1 MMARAEAQQPH
12 SGNAGFRV
20 LPLLTAVALI
30 ALLTVYPHIAT
41 DNAGAAD
48 HLTAM
53 LLLWSMSAGLVC
65 GGLCAAACSS
75 AADPVRPACFIA
87 GAGRAANRIID
98 AIRPAGDLAA
108 PVGRF

>member
-1 MMARAEAQQPH
+1 MARAEAQQPH

-65 GGLCAAACSS
+65 GVGFLPRHVLPRLILSGS
-75 AADPVRPACFIA
+75 ACFIA
-87 GAGRAANRIID
+87 LALAVLRI
-98 AIRPAGDLAA
+98 AIH
-108 PVGRF
+108 

>member
-1 MMARAEAQQPH
+1 MASAQTHQPQ
-12 SGNAGFRV
+12 SGNAGFRA

-41 DNAGAAD
+41 DKAGAAD

-65 GGLCAAACSS
+65 GVGFVPRHVLPRLILSGS
-75 AADPVRPACFIA
+75 ACFIA
-87 GAGRAANRIID
+87 LALAVLRIVIH
-98 AIRPAGDLAA
+98 
-108 PVGRF
+108 

>member
-1 MMARAEAQQPH
+1 MAQAEAQQPQ

-20 LPLLTAVALI
+20 LPLLTAIALI

-53 LLLWSMSAGLVC
+53 LLLWSMSAGLVR
-65 GGLCAAACSS
+65 GVGFVPLHVAPRLMLSS
-75 AADPVRPACFIA
+75 AACFIA
-87 GAGRAANRIID
+87 LVLAVLRI
-98 AIRPAGDLAA
+98 AIH
-108 PVGRF
+108 